1 MRSTY
6 ARVIG
11 VTLLWAFLASP
22 LITSTHFAQTKES
35 NRDQDSRLL
44 EHISDKIRPGQ
55 RMEGANLENEDLHL
69 SMLAGVR
76 LKRAKLKTANLEM
89 AMLVGADLQEA
100 DLEYANLKQAMLVG
114 ANLSKAKLINT
125 NFEEANLLG
134 ASLEGARIE
143 GASFKNTYVTQ
154 DQIDEACGRPRAL
167 PRGLKTPKPC

>member
-1 MRSTY
+1 M
-6 ARVIG
+6 RVIG

-22 LITSTHFAQTKES
+22 LITSTHFAQTKDLRRPQE
-35 NRDQDSRLL
+35 RRLL
-44 EHISDKIRPGQ
+44 EPIPEKIRPGQ

-76 LKRAKLKTANLEM
+76 LKRAKMKTVNLEM
-89 AMLVGADLQEA
+89 AMLVGANLQEA

-114 ANLSKAKLINT
+114 ANLSKAKLTNT

-143 GASFKNTYVTQ
+143 GASFKDTYVTQ
-154 DQIDEACGRPRAL
+154 DQIDEACGRPRVL
-167 PRGLKTPKPC
+167 PRGLKIPKPC